1 MFLNKHPCGHVKM
14 DLQGQFLELELL
26 SQTKEMCTLL
36 DLLCQCTQPSRV
48 MERYFPDGPVVKT
61 LPSNVG
67 SVGSMPG
74 WGVKI
79 PHALPKTQKT

>member
-1 MFLNKHPCGHVKM
+1 MY
-14 DLQGQFLELELL
+14 LQGQFLELELQ
-26 SQTKEMCTLL
+26 SQTEEMCTSVLI
-36 DLLCQCTQPSRV
+36 DLLCQFTQPSRV
-48 MERYFPDGPVVKT
+48 MERYFPDGPMVKT

-79 PHALPKTQKT
+79 SHALPKIQKHKTEAIL